1 MVNYFKNNAYVS
13 PLTVL
18 NMKQNTGFTLI
29 ELVIVIVILA
39 ILSVTVAP
47 KFFSSNGFSEYA
59 YRTDVIAK
67 LRLIQTRAM
76 QQAND
81 NCHQV
86 MITSKKLGKT
96 KCTIPAKFFEETERR
111 ATLVEIETID
121 NVVFSA
127 SESVFQFSRL
137 GRPLINKEP
146 KKIDITITGEQALI
160 VRIESEGYI
169 HAL

>member
-1 MVNYFKNNAYVS
+1 MSKGA
-13 PLTVL
+13 
-18 NMKQNTGFTLI
+18 GFTLI

-59 YRTDVIAK
+59 YRIDVIAK

-86 MITSKKLGKT
+86 MITSTKLGKVKKKVGEGECST
-96 KCTIPAKFFEETERR
+96 PPEFADQSEKR
-111 ATLVEIETID
+111 ATLVEIDSND
-121 NVVFSA
+121 NVTFNPSGTVFS
-127 SESVFQFSRL
+127 FDFM
-137 GRPLINKEP
+137 GRPQNCSNPCEIV
-146 KKIDITITGEQALI
+146 ITGEQALT

>member
-1 MVNYFKNNAYVS
+1 MVNYLKNKTDKS

-39 ILSVTVAP
+39 ILSATVAP

-76 QQAND
+76 QQVND

-86 MITSKKLGKT
+86 MITSTKLGKVTCDSPSEFVDQT
-96 KCTIPAKFFEETERR
+96 KQR
-111 ATLVEIETID
+111 ATLVEIDSND
-121 NVVFSA
+121 NVTFNPNGTAFS
-127 SESVFQFSRL
+127 FDFM
-137 GRPLINKEP
+137 GRPKNCNNPCKVI
-146 KKIDITITGEQALI
+146 ITGEQVLEVI
-160 VRIESEGYI
+160 IESEGYI